1 MAKMTINDVEMS
13 GKTVLMRV
21 DFNVPI
27 AEDGTVADDM
37 RIQAALPTIRKVIDS
52 GAKAV
57 LMSHLGR
64 PKDEPDPALSLKPA
78 ADRLAELLGKPVRHL
93 PDCIGPEVKQ
103 AVAEMVPG
111 DVVLLENLRFHPE
124 EKANDSDF
132 ARQLAE
138 LADLY
143 VNDAF
148 GTAHRA
154 HASTHGVTQFIQ
166 PAVAG
171 LLLEKEID
179 YFTKILEQPEH
190 PFIAVM
196 GGAKVSDKIGVIENL
211 LDKVDAV
218 LIGGGMTYTFLK
230 AKGLGIGNSICEDD
244 KLDVAKNVMAKA
256 EEKGVELVLPP
267 DHLAATS
274 READAETQIVDDE
287 IPDGWLGVD
296 IGPKSIEL
304 FADKLR
310 PASMIVWNGPMGIF
324 ETEPFAKGTIAVA
337 EALAES
343 EATTIIGGGDSVSAV
358 RMAGVADR
366 ISHISTGGGASLEFL
381 EGKTLPGIAA
391 LTDRA

>member
-124 EKANDSDF
+124 EKANDPDF